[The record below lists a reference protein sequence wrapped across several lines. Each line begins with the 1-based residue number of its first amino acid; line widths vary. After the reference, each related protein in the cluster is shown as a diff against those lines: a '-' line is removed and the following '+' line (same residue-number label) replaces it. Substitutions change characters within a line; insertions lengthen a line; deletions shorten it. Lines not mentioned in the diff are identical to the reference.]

1 MNRINRISAIL
12 IKLQS
17 QRVVKARDIAEMF
30 SISLRTVYR
39 DIRTLEEAGIPILSE
54 AGVGYSIMKG
64 YFLPP
69 IMFTHDEAVALLT
82 AQKFVEKMADK
93 STNSAYTNAM
103 IKIKAVLKLS
113 EKDSLEHL
121 DSRIEVLKRTQDS
134 SISLN
139 SETFQTVLRSISE
152 HLISTITYNAGNTGE
167 LTKRN
172 VEPIGVF
179 FIDDQWHMIAFC
191 HLRNAY
197 RNFRLDRVNQITL
210 TNNKFE
216 IDHPTLKDYL
226 QQVSKSKQLET
237 IVISFD
243 NSVVGYTDR
252 QKYYF
257 GFVNSDS
264 IKNKTIMTFLTNQ
277 IDEMAH
283 WLLMFTDQI
292 EILSPDILSLKVK
305 ALVSKLQNHYK

>member
-1 MNRINRISAIL
+1 
-12 IKLQS
+12 
-17 QRVVKARDIAEMF
+17 MF

-93 STNSAYTNAM
+93 STNSAYSNAM

-121 DSRIEVLKRTQDS
+121 DPRIEVLKRTQDS
-134 SISLN
+134 RFSLN
-139 SETFQTVLRSISE
+139 NETFQTILRSISDYR
-152 HLISTITYNAGNTGE
+152 ISTITYHAGNTGK
-167 LTKRN
+167 LTERN
-172 VEPIGVF
+172 IEPIGVF
-179 FIDDQWHMIAFC
+179 FIDDQWYMIAFC

-197 RNFRLDRVNQITL
+197 RNFRLDRINHITL
-210 TNNKFE
+210 TNKTFE
-216 IDHPTLKDYL
+216 IDHPTLKEYL

-243 NSVVGYTDR
+243 NSVVRYTDR

-264 IKNKTIMTFLTNQ
+264 TSNKTIMTFLTNQ

-283 WLLMFTDQI
+283 WLLMFIDQI
-292 EILSPDILSLKVK
+292 EIISPEILSLKVK
-305 ALVSKLQNHYK
+305 SLVGQLQSFYK

>member
-17 QRVVKARDIAEMF
+17 QRVVKAREIADMF

-54 AGVGYSIMKG
+54 AGVGYSIIKG

-93 STNSAYTNAM
+93 STNSAYFNAM

-113 EKDSLEHL
+113 EKDLLEHL
-121 DSRIEVLKRTQDS
+121 DPRIEVFKRTQDS
-134 SISLN
+134 GISLN
-139 SETFQTVLRSISE
+139 NETYQTILRSISDY
-152 HLISTITYNAGNTGE
+152 LISTITYNTGNTGK
-167 LTKRN
+167 LTERN
-172 VEPIGVF
+172 IEPIGVF
-179 FIDDQWHMIAFC
+179 FIDDHWYMIAFC
-191 HLRNAY
+191 HLRNEY
-197 RNFRLDRVNQITL
+197 RNFRLDRINQITL
-210 TNNKFE
+210 TNNTFK

-243 NSVVGYTDR
+243 NSVVRYTDR

-257 GFVNSDS
+257 GFINSDS
-264 IKNKTIMTFLTNQ
+264 TNNKTIMTFLTNQ

-283 WLLMFTDQI
+283 WLLMFIDQI
-292 EILSPDILSLKVK
+292 EIISPEILSLKVK
-305 ALVSKLQNHYK
+305 SLVSKLQSFYK

>member
-1 MNRINRISAIL
+1 MNRINRISGIL

-17 QRVVKARDIAEMF
+17 QRVVKAREIAEMF

-82 AQKFVEKMADK
+82 ARKFVEKMADK
-93 STNSAYTNAM
+93 STHSAYSNAM

-121 DSRIEVLKRTQDS
+121 DPRIEVLKRTQDS
-134 SISLN
+134 SIRLN
-139 SETFQTVLRSISE
+139 NETFQTILKSISDY
-152 HLISTITYNAGNTGE
+152 LITTITYNAGHTGKITE
-167 LTKRN
+167 RN
-172 VEPIGVF
+172 IEPIGVL
-179 FIDDQWHMIAFC
+179 FIDDRWYMIAFC
-191 HLRNAY
+191 HLRNEY
-197 RNFRLDRVNQITL
+197 RNFRLDRINQITL
-210 TNNKFE
+210 TNNTFE

-237 IVISFD
+237 IVISFN
-243 NSVVGYTDR
+243 NSVVRYTDR

-257 GFVNSDS
+257 GFVKSDFT
-264 IKNKTIMTFLTNQ
+264 NNTTIMTFLTNQ
-277 IDEMAH
+277 LDEMAH
-283 WLLMFTDQI
+283 WLLMFIDQI
-292 EILSPDILSLKVK
+292 EIISPEILSLKVK
-305 ALVSKLQNHYK
+305 SLVTKLQSFYI

>member
-17 QRVVKARDIAEMF
+17 QRVVKAREIAEMF

-39 DIRTLEEAGIPILSE
+39 DISTLEEAGIPILSE

-64 YFLPP
+64 YFLSP

-93 STNSAYTNAM
+93 STNSACSNAM

-121 DSRIEVLKRTQDS
+121 DPRIEVLKRTQDS

-139 SETFQTVLRSISE
+139 NETFQTILRSISDY
-152 HLISTITYNAGNTGE
+152 LISTLTYNAGNTGE
-167 LTKRN
+167 LTERN
-172 VEPIGVF
+172 IEPIGVF
-179 FIDDQWHMIAFC
+179 FIDDHWYMIAFC
-191 HLRNAY
+191 HLRNEY

-210 TNNKFE
+210 TNNTFE

-243 NSVVGYTDR
+243 NSVVRYTDR

-264 IKNKTIMTFLTNQ
+264 TNNKTVMTFLTNQ

-283 WLLMFTDQI
+283 WLLMFIDQI
-292 EILSPDILSLKVK
+292 EIISPEILSLKVK
-305 ALVSKLQNHYK
+305 SLVSKLQSFYK